1 MARRPIST
9 AMVGAVPFMKATII
23 TRSTW

>member
-9 AMVGAVPFMKATII
+9 AMVGAVLFMKATII